1 MINLDILLKQ
11 NINISN
17 QLIQSLNILTMS
29 KIDLEKF
36 LQREKEENVMV
47 ELEEKFKN
55 ERFVSDL
62 KDREKKTIADKT
74 FDFDRINLP

>member
-62 KDREKKTIADKT
+62 KVREK
-74 FDFDRINLP
+74 RP